1 MSTYRKNYSDAYL
14 AAITGVAI
22 PSTWTN
28 SSIIEAADKIAD
40 GIAKKFAERMDNLDN
55 DDTEASPNE

>member
-40 GIAKKFAERMDNLDN
+40 SIAKRFADRMDNLDN
-55 DDTEASPNE
+55 DTEASPNE